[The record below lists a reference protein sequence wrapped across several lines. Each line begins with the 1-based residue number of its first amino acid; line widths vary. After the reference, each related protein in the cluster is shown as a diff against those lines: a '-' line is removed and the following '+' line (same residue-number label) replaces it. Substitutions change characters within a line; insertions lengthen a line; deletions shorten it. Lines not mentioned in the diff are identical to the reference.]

1 MNKKMRSFI
10 CTLLMAIAFVAA
22 AIPAGA
28 AAQYDALVF
37 DSANFLTSEEKRD
50 VIEHMEQTA
59 EVAQCNLM
67 IIISDTTAGKTEREY
82 TESVLDSTFGRNSDS
97 VVLFLAANLNADN
110 DDWIA
115 ASGKCEKTVGKNT
128 DKLLTRVYEELNKS
142 GWHGAGLGFC
152 AGVEELI
159 TGSTQI
165 EDSKY
170 RTCLSDLEGELS
182 SSEKSALLEL
192 MQQTADKIEC
202 SVGVVITDNLL
213 GKSDSKYADEFLN
226 ESFGFGAN
234 AVVLLLNDDKSNM
247 NYGDWISTCGRGQDL
262 YNSRIDAIF
271 DEIYAQMGESDYSG
285 AVKGFCESLQKYSNG
300 YSENDYTTYNPVS
313 KKTDNSI
320 SISTIVTATVVSF
333 LITLV
338 IVKAFT
344 SVYKQKKPVSAAVY
358 LETGRTNIN
367 HRVDH
372 FIREYTTKTTSSSG
386 GRSGGGHHSGGGGHH
401 SSSHSSHGGGGGRR
415 R

>member
-1 MNKKMRSFI
+1 MRSVLCAF
-10 CTLLMAIAFVAA
+10 LMVIVFVAA
-22 AIPAGA
+22 ALPANA

-37 DSANFLTSEEKRD
+37 DSVNFLTSDEKRD
-50 VIEHMEQTA
+50 IIEHMEQTA
-59 EVAQCNLM
+59 EIAQCNLM
-67 IIISDTTAGKTEREY
+67 IIISDSTAGKTEREY
-82 TESVLDSTFGRNSDS
+82 TESMLDSTFGSRSDS
-97 VVLFLAANLNADN
+97 VVLFLAANLNADHN
-110 DDWIA
+110 DWVA
-115 ASGKCEKTVGKNT
+115 ASGKCEKTIGKNT
-128 DKLLTRVYEELNKS
+128 DKLLTKVYEELNKG

-159 TGSTQI
+159 TGETQI
-165 EDSKY
+165 EESKY
-170 RTCLSDLEGELS
+170 EACLSDLEGVLFS
-182 SSEKSALLEL
+182 LEKSSLLEL
-192 MQQTADKIEC
+192 MQQTADKIQC

-213 GKSDSKYADEFLN
+213 GKSDSQYADDFLN
-226 ESFGFGAN
+226 DSFGFGAN
-234 AVVLLLNDDKSNM
+234 AVVLLLNNDKSNM

-262 YNSRIDAIF
+262 YNSCTDAIF
-271 DEIYAQMGESDYSG
+271 DEIYALMGENDYNG
-285 AVKGFCESLQKYSNG
+285 AIKGFCESLQKYSNG
-300 YSENDYTTYNPVS
+300 YSSSNFTAYKPVS
-313 KKTDNSI
+313 EEMSI

-333 LITLV
+333 LITFV

-386 GRSGGGHHSGGGGHH
+386 GRSGGHHSGGGGHH